1 MRKVLL
7 ALLLLAVSAPLAAQP
22 KRVLFVGNSYTY
34 VNDLPGTIAAIANNM
49 GDTIS
54 HTSVTPGGCT
64 FSQHC
69 SGEAMTTICQG
80 GWDVVVLQ
88 EQSQLPS
95 FPQSQ
100 VENECLPYAARLV
113 DSVYAHNPCAEPMF
127 YMTWGRRDGDAQ
139 NARYF
144 PVLGSYWGMDS
155 MLCER
160 YTYMAEANDASLCPV
175 GRVWRY
181 LRTYHPD
188 INLYDSDG
196 SHPSVAG
203 TYAAACAFYVM
214 LFQRNPGAIT
224 YRGSLPFETAQTIRE
239 AVRQVVFLDLPR
251 WQRPQPQA
259 LMAWHTEGLTLH
271 LADRSLHADRRHWSF
286 GDGETL
292 ATTDTLVSHTYADSG
307 NYNLMLVAGRHC
319 MADTMSQTVTF
330 GTVGLTAV
338 SLSDGVRLFPNPA
351 HETLTVL
358 LPVQQCWATLFAL
371 DGRCLWHRSLSG
383 PHAVVPL
390 DGLPAGLYLLQ
401 VSTPT
406 GIVQKPFIVE

>member
-1 MRKVLL
+1 MKKVLT
-7 ALLLLAVSAPLAAQP
+7 ALLLLSLAVPLAAQS
-22 KRVLFVGNSYTY
+22 KRVLFVGNSYTA
-34 VNDLPGTIAAIANNM
+34 VNDLPGTFRAIAADM
-49 GDTIS
+49 GDEAECS
-54 HTSVTPGGCT
+54 SVTPGGCT

-69 SGEAMTTICQG
+69 TGDAMTAIRQG

-95 FPQSQ
+95 FPQEQ
-100 VENECLPYAARLV
+100 VEAECLPFAARLV
-113 DSVYAHNPCAEPMF
+113 DSVYACNPCAEPMF

-144 PVLGSYWGMDS
+144 PVLATYEGMDS

-181 LRTYHPD
+181 LHDHHPD

-196 SHPSVAG
+196 SHPSAAG

-214 LFQRNPGAIT
+214 VFHRNPAAIS
-224 YRGSLPFETAQTIRE
+224 YRGGLAFETAQTIRE

-286 GDGETL
+286 GDGQSL
-292 ATTDTLVSHTYADSG
+292 DNPDTLFSHTYADSG
-307 NYNLMLVAGRHC
+307 SYRLLLVAGRHC
-319 MADTMSQTVTF
+319 MADSVSHTVVF
-330 GTVGLTAV
+330 GTTGLLAAPPA
-338 SLSDGVRLFPNPA
+338 GRLRLYPNPA
-351 HETLTVL
+351 GATVTVETDQPSTLTLTDAAGRKIAEFKNHSSKITIDVSP
-358 LPVQQCWATLFAL
+358 LPVGF
-371 DGRCLWHRSLSG
+371 
-383 PHAVVPL
+383 
-390 DGLPAGLYLLQ
+390 YLLQ
-401 VSTPT
+401 ADTPS
-406 GIVQKPFIVE
+406 GPLRKPLIVE